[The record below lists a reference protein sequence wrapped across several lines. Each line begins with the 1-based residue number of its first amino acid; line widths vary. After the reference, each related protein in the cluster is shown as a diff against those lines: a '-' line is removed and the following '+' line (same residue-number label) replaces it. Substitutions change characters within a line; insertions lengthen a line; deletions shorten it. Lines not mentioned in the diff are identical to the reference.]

1 MSRRLERG
9 NVFFHQTPKLALE
22 CPLLGLG
29 ADCIAKSLNRSL
41 LTGLRPEIF
50 VDSDFCQSQSID
62 VAVPRQVAQHLHQLP
77 KLHHAPASLS
87 KPPAFGAPRVLASS
101 YTNR

>member
-1 MSRRLERG
+1 MNMSIKSPRKVQTEQMFSGLCLKADARRLLVHALESG

-41 LTGLRPEIF
+41 LSEAATGDIR
-50 VDSDFCQSQSID
+50 
-62 VAVPRQVAQHLHQLP
+62 
-77 KLHHAPASLS
+77 
-87 KPPAFGAPRVLASS
+87 
-101 YTNR
+101 